1 MRRAEFTPPPR
12 PTEWGQAYRIQ
23 FWSSVAPA
31 RWYEP
36 ARPKLNSVSLTPG
49 PKPSTEPMTAA
60 TARKKCRNPVW
71 CWCPAVVIP
80 RFPTKNTGTCG
91 PRQAETSA
99 KWASSPPRCSPAWS
113 GVQHQR
119 RPRNRPLRHHAAR
132 QRGAVFKT
140 REVREIRPFATTLL
154 ASVERCSRPET
165 SAKSAPSPPRC
176 SPAWSG
182 VQHQRRPRN
191 GLLRHYAARQRGA
204 VFNTRDV
211 REIGPFATT
220 LLASVERCS
229 RCWTQWWGE
238 VWC

>member
-132 QRGAVFKT
+132 QRGAVFKMLDAVVGRSLVLNMAPRWQAAWWPKT
-140 REVREIRPFATTLL
+140 KTSRGGTTLGAKHGSTL
-154 ASVERCSRPET
+154 ASSVVAEDEDV
-165 SAKSAPSPPRC
+165 AGQA
-176 SPAWSG
+176 
-182 VQHQRRPRN
+182 N
-191 GLLRHYAARQRGA
+191 G
-204 VFNTRDV
+204 
-211 REIGPFATT
+211 
-220 LLASVERCS
+220 
-229 RCWTQWWGE
+229 
-238 VWC
+238 WC